1 MSVNAYA
8 AAQNAQ
14 SGRATPSNGL
24 SNPPTHAARFWAT
37 AFGVNMSTW
46 KVKVAERIMNVKLRC
61 TMSSNDHADV
71 RNAQPFRFTH
81 SNVQTTR
88 VQRSGA
94 TVTPST
100 ERKSSNKRT
109 STPPPITPKRG
120 SGASVSKQRMSVSK
134 QPIPLDSSRR
144 IKATYCAFPVVV
156 KLLAG

>member
-24 SNPPTHAARFWAT
+24 NKSPIHAARFWAT
-37 AFGVNMSTW
+37 AFGVNLSTW
-46 KVKVAERIMNVKLRC
+46 KVKVAERIMNLKLRC
-61 TMSSNDHADV
+61 TMSSNAHADV
-71 RNAQPFRFTH
+71 RIAQPFRFTH

-94 TVTPST
+94 TVTLST

-109 STPPPITPKRG
+109 STPPPMTPKRG
-120 SGASVSKQRMSVSK
+120 SGVSVSKQYLF
-134 QPIPLDSSRR
+134 QNNQYLFI
-144 IKATYCAFPVVV
+144 I
-156 KLLAG
+156 